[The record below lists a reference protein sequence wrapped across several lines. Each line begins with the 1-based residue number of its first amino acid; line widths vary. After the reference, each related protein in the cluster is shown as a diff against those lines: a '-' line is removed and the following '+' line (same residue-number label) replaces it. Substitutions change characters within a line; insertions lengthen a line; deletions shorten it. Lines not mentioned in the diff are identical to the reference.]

1 MTSEEDA
8 KSAVTNKWGVRVSK
22 QVYDAVGRDKQDDGI
37 IQNRRIGEK
46 KRGSLA
52 VDYTVPMP
60 PGTGGA
66 ILNW

>member
-1 MTSEEDA
+1 M
-8 KSAVTNKWGVRVSK
+8 TNKWGVRVSK

-52 VDYTVPMP
+52 VD
-60 PGTGGA
+60 
-66 ILNW
+66 